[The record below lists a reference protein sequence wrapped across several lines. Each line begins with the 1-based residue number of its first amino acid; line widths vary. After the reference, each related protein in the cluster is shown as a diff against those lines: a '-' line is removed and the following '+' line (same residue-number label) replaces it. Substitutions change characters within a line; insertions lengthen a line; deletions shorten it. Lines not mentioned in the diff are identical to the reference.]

1 MCALYFTNIVFPKN
15 ISIFTTIFRYMSR
28 INENIRHLRKKE
40 GWTQQ
45 DLADHIGIKR
55 SLVGAYEEAR
65 AEPSAD
71 KLIRFSEAF
80 NVSVDSLISKDLRK
94 ESSDEKPFK
103 VLSITVDKE
112 DKENIEFVRQKAAAG
127 YMNGYADTDYVSS
140 LPRFQLPFLPTN
152 ATYRAFEISGDSMLP
167 IPSGTVIIGKYVE
180 TLSEVKSGNTYVL
193 VTKKEGVVFKRVFNY
208 LEEKNKLYL
217 TSDNKLFSPFEME
230 PQDILEIWSATAYI
244 SVEFPNPQDPQQKSD
259 VNLESLLSVVSGLK
273 DDIQKLKQKE

>member
-1 MCALYFTNIVFPKN
+1 MCALYFTNIAFPKN

-71 KLIRFSEAF
+71 KLIQFSEAF

-94 ESSDEKPFK
+94 ENSDEKPFK

-167 IPSGTVIIGKYVE
+167 IPSGTIIIGKYVE

-208 LEEKNKLYL
+208 IEEKNKLYL
-217 TSDNKLFSPFEME
+217 TSDNKLFSPFEIE